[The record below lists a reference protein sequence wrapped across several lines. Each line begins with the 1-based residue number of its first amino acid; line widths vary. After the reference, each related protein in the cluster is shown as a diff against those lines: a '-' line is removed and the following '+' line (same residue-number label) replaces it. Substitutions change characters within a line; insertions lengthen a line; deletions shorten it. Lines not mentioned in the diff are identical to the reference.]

1 MTVDR
6 GRFQTLAPG
15 MSPGSLWMGIRGG
28 FFAGRGSNLIT
39 SEFLAD
45 LRDQLVFRRIGCGM
59 QLLDSQPDLV
69 THFDAGAALAVLFLS
84 YLAQWV
90 DVGYGDTEMI
100 RGLLARFPQS
110 SRVRLSLSDY
120 IHLRMTEGMLALAT
134 EDADE
139 AITHLEFVLG
149 LQVEVESKELLA
161 IANFW
166 LGRCHRKKGEYDS
179 ALEHTIRG
187 RDLALELGYP
197 RMAAVMRVLES
208 WLYFQKDK
216 TREAVRILLDA
227 ESVLAET
234 DDHLT
239 LGNIYSA
246 RGRMSQREGCYE
258 EAAEHFQRAIAE
270 FRKRDPQHRNLAR
283 SLANLAYNERLMAQQ
298 IGRRIDAEMHRRRT
312 AGQRSATG
320 IPSRERLEQV
330 RASALEHLD
339 QAGAIYAFHPHRR
352 GSGTVHINRG
362 LVFLDGGEWDRA
374 GAEATKAFAHGE
386 PKRDYILMARARLLQ
401 CIVENSKFDE
411 EVEERTDPH
420 HHAQAAQSFAAEA
433 LEFARHTQNRRLLAR
448 AHIWRGLTLVNEFFQ
463 NPEAAGECYDH
474 AASALRSE
482 PHDQLW
488 DELQLLK
495 SKISR
500 SGNIDAT
507 LRAWSQGA
515 IGDKTFQQMTEEF
528 AEMIIPKV
536 WEREGRKVSRVA
548 TRLSVSPKKVR
559 RILKQ
564 AGLLSGEAATETE

>member
-1 MTVDR
+1 
-6 GRFQTLAPG
+6 
-15 MSPGSLWMGIRGG
+15 MSEIT
-28 FFAGRGSNLIT
+28 AG
-39 SEFLAD
+39 FLAE
-45 LRDQLVFRRIGCGM
+45 LRDDLVFRRIGGGM
-59 QLLDSQPDLV
+59 RRLDEHRDLIEQ
-69 THFDAGAALAVLFLS
+69 FDAGAPNAVPFLS

-90 DVGYGDTEMI
+90 DVGYGDAELV
-100 RGLLARFPQS
+100 RGLLSGIPQGPRAR
-110 SRVRLSLSDY
+110 LTLSDY
-120 IHLRMTEGMLALAT
+120 IHLRMTEGMMAMAS
-134 EDADE
+134 EDADD
-139 AITHLEFVLG
+139 AIGHLEFVLG
-149 LQVEVESKELLA
+149 LNADVENKELLA

-179 ALEHTIRG
+179 ALEHTIKG

-208 WLYFQKDK
+208 WLFFQKDK

-227 ESVLAET
+227 EAVLAET
-234 DDHLT
+234 DDYLT

-246 RGRMSQREGCYE
+246 QGRMTQREGRYE
-258 EAAEHFQRAIAE
+258 EATSHFQRAIDE
-270 FRKRDPQHRNLAR
+270 FKKRDPQHRNLAR
-283 SLANLAYNERLMAQQ
+283 SLANLAYNERLIAQQ

-312 AGQRSATG
+312 AGQRNLSV
-320 IPSRERLEQV
+320 PSREKLEQV

-362 LVFLDGGEWDRA
+362 LVFLDAGEWDKA
-374 GAEATKAFAHGE
+374 GAEAAKGFAHGE

-401 CIVENSKFDE
+401 CIVENAKFEE
-411 EVEERTDPH
+411 EVEERSDPH
-420 HHAQAAQSFAAEA
+420 HHAQAAQSFSTEA
-433 LEFARHTQNRRLLAR
+433 VEFARHTQNRRLLAR
-448 AHIWRGLTLVNEFFQ
+448 TYIWRGLTLANEFFQ
-463 NPEAAGECYDH
+463 NPESAGECYDL

-495 SKISR
+495 SRIAR
-500 SGNIDAT
+500 SGDIDAT

-515 IGDKTFQQMTEEF
+515 IGNKTFQQMTEDF
-528 AEMIIPKV
+528 AALIIPKV

-564 AGLLSGEAATETE
+564 AGLLDGEGASRD

>member
-1 MTVDR
+1 M
-6 GRFQTLAPG
+6 
-15 MSPGSLWMGIRGG
+15 ME
-28 FFAGRGSNLIT
+28 IT
-39 SEFLAD
+39 PAFLDD
-45 LRDQLVFRRIGCGM
+45 LRDDLVFRRIGCGM
-59 QLLDSQPDLV
+59 QRLDAHRDLIE
-69 THFDAGAALAVLFLS
+69 HFDAAAPNAVPFLS

-90 DVGYGDTEMI
+90 DVGYGDAELV
-100 RGLLARFPQS
+100 RRLLACFPQS
-110 SRVRLSLSDY
+110 RRVRLTLSDY
-120 IHLRMTEGMLALAT
+120 IHLRMVEGLLALSS

-139 AITHLEFVLG
+139 AITHLQFVLE
-149 LQVEVESKELLA
+149 LQADVENKELLA

-179 ALEHTIRG
+179 ALEHTIKG

-208 WLYFQKDK
+208 WLFFQKDK
-216 TREAVRILLDA
+216 TREAVRILQNA
-227 ESVLAET
+227 ESVLGET
-234 DDHLT
+234 DDYLT

-246 RGRMSQREGCYE
+246 HGRMAQREARYE
-258 EAAEHFQRAIAE
+258 EATAHFQRAIDE
-270 FRKRDPQHRNLAR
+270 FKKRDPQHRNLAR
-283 SLANLAYNERLMAQQ
+283 SLANLAYNERLIAQQ
-298 IGRRIDAEMHRRRT
+298 IARRIDAEMHRRRT
-312 AGQRSATG
+312 AGQRNASV
-320 IPSRERLEQV
+320 PSRERLEQV

-339 QAGAIYAFHPHRR
+339 QAAAIYAGHPHQR
-352 GSGTVHINRG
+352 GAGTVHVNRG
-362 LVFLDGGEWDRA
+362 LVFLDAGEWDRA
-374 GAEATKAFAHGE
+374 GAEAAKAFAHGE

-401 CIVENSKFDE
+401 CIVENAKFDE

-420 HHAQAAQSFAAEA
+420 HHAQAAQSFATEA

-448 AHIWRGLTLVNEFFQ
+448 AYIWCGLTLANEFFQ
-463 NPEAAGECYDH
+463 NAEGAGECYDQ
-474 AASALRSE
+474 AANALRSE

-488 DELQLLK
+488 EELQLLK
-495 SKISR
+495 SRISR

-515 IGDKTFQQMTEEF
+515 VGNKTFQQMTEEF

-564 AGLLSGEAATETE
+564 SGLLNGDGAEEE

>member
-1 MTVDR
+1 MIEIPP
-6 GRFQTLAPG
+6 A
-15 MSPGSLWMGIRGG
+15 
-28 FFAGRGSNLIT
+28 
-39 SEFLAD
+39 FLDD
-45 LRDQLVFRRIGCGM
+45 LRDDLVCRRIGCGM
-59 QLLDSQPDLV
+59 QRLDAHRELIE
-69 THFDAGAALAVLFLS
+69 HFDAGAPNAVPFLS

-90 DVGYGDTEMI
+90 DVGYGDAEMV
-100 RGLLARFPQS
+100 RGLLACFPQGP
-110 SRVRLSLSDY
+110 RVRLTLSDY
-120 IHLRMTEGMLALAT
+120 IHLRMTEGMLALT
-134 EDADE
+134 SEDADE

-149 LQVEVESKELLA
+149 LQADVENKELLA

-179 ALEHTIRG
+179 AIDHTIKG

-208 WLYFQKDK
+208 WLFFQKDK

-227 ESVLAET
+227 ESVLSET
-234 DDHLT
+234 DDYLT
-239 LGNIYSA
+239 LGNVYSA
-246 RGRMSQREGCYE
+246 QGRMAQREGRYE
-258 EAAEHFQRAIAE
+258 EASEHFQRAIDE
-270 FRKRDPQHRNLAR
+270 FKKRDPQHRNLAR
-283 SLANLAYNERLMAQQ
+283 SLANLAYNERLIAQQ

-312 AGQRSATG
+312 AGQRSANV
-320 IPSRERLEQV
+320 PSRERLEQV

-362 LVFLDGGEWDRA
+362 LVCLDAGEWDRA
-374 GAEATKAFAHGE
+374 GAEAAKAFAHGE

-401 CIVENSKFDE
+401 CIVENAKFDE

-448 AHIWRGLTLVNEFFQ
+448 TYIWRGLTLANEFFQ
-463 NPEAAGECYDH
+463 NTEAAAECYDH

-495 SKISR
+495 SRISR

-507 LRAWSQGA
+507 LRAWSQGSV
-515 IGDKTFQQMTEEF
+515 GDKTFQQITEEF

-548 TRLSVSPKKVR
+548 TRLSISPKKVR

-564 AGLLSGEAATETE
+564 AGLLDGDAAGEAG